1 MFRLKDNL
9 CWSPDGNRAEY
20 SQPSQADHSLS
31 TFDIYTDA
39 RLTTREQK
47 IQAMVAGGKSPL
59 YFRCNAYL
67 DVCHKIFL
75 DVLLELWGHEGLLG
89 PGPHLGV
96 GDEEGEH
103 LGHVGH
109 QALQQCERH
118 GEKQGPG
125 TNLGEIRIIVFYLRS
140 FNKVMM
146 CDVTDIE
153 AEVLRVKSLYVKRE
167 LSAAD
172 IDIKAK

>member
-1 MFRLKDNL
+1 MTIIVFL
-9 CWSPDGNRAEY
+9 
-20 SQPSQADHSLS
+20 
-31 TFDIYTDA
+31 
-39 RLTTREQK
+39 
-47 IQAMVAGGKSPL
+47 M
-59 YFRCNAYL
+59 CNAYL

-75 DVLLELWGHEGLLG
+75 DVLLELGGHEGLLG

-109 QALQQCERH
+109 QALEQCERH
-118 GEKQGPG
+118 REEQGPG
-125 TNLGEIRIIVFYLRS
+125 ANLGEIRIIVFYWRS
-140 FNKVMM
+140 FNKVIM

-153 AEVLRVKSLYVKRE
+153 AEELRVKSPHVKRE

-172 IDIKAK
+172 IDIKEGGRSSHVIKFVAEKSEIV